1 MSQAAVWRLVMDK
14 QLWRG
19 ARVAVSDEAV
29 YKRLAA
35 PGASPLGTLFA
46 ELTAQLRTR
55 VAPWQERTLAPFA
68 RAVVAIDETTL
79 DPVAR
84 SLPSLRAVPSG
95 DHALLP
101 GKLAGVFDVRR
112 RLWTRLELIANP
124 HQNEKIAARAL
135 IADLVPGT
143 LVLADMGY
151 FSFRWFDELT
161 EAGHFWLSRVP
172 ARVSLTVVH
181 TLVVR
186 DAYREQLVFLGR
198 YRADRN
204 AHLVRL
210 VQYASGR
217 GTHTFL
223 TNVCDPA
230 VLPVRDMADLYA
242 RRWDIELAV
251 KLVKRDL
258 GLHLLWSA
266 KPTVI
271 THQIWAVLLI
281 AQIWQALRTEIAGR
295 AGVPIDDVSLPL
307 LVREFPATRP
317 AGPIRSGPFWPMPA
331 PSAISVPRVGY
342 RSWPPRCHR
351 RRSHPHP
358 PTCPPPK
365 LPAIPRPI
373 AAWPLANQR
382 ISWYRWLSDSVFR
395 TRRSTNAMNCWKTR
409 SGFACGC
416 GAAITATINRSP
428 ESTSASNGRSICRRR
443 SAVLTRQS

>member
-1 MSQAAVWRLVMDK
+1 MINVARAAGDLDRVEAVLVELVEQLGAPRVPGPGRPPILPAALLWASLTIGVLRGVMSQAAVWRLVMDK

-95 DHALLP
+95 AHALLP

-307 LVREFPATRP
+307 LVREFPRYAAGWADPIGAFLADARALGYIRP
-317 AGPIRSGPFWPMPA
+317 SRRVPIVA
-331 PSAISVPRVGY
+331 PTLPPEAFTPPPPDLPTTQTPRY
-342 RSWPPRCHR
+342 SPPHR
-351 RRSHPHP
+351 RV
-358 PTCPPPK
+358 
-365 LPAIPRPI
+365 
-373 AAWPLANQR
+373 AA
-382 ISWYRWLSDSVFR
+382 
-395 TRRSTNAMNCWKTR
+395 
-409 SGFACGC
+409 
-416 GAAITATINRSP
+416 
-428 ESTSASNGRSICRRR
+428 
-443 SAVLTRQS
+443 RQSAN